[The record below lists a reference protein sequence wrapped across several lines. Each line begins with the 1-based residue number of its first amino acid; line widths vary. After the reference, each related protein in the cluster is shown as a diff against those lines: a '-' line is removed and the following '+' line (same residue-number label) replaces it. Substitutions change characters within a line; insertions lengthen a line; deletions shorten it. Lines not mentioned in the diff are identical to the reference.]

1 MRLGV
6 HVWSDRAD
14 CATMAAWIHQK
25 LVADAG
31 LQSNGND
38 WWRVFTEAD

>member
-1 MRLGV
+1 
-6 HVWSDRAD
+6 
-14 CATMAAWIHQK
+14 MAAWNLQK
-25 LVADAG
+25 LDQVATAG